1 MKIAVW
7 HNLPSGGGK
16 RLLHRVVEGL
26 LAHGHRVEAW
36 CPPTADASYLPLRE
50 CIPEHVVPFSWDEP
64 SVRGRLSYLLWEYR
78 NMADNIAAMDRHAD
92 RCATEINGGGFD
104 VLFAH
109 ACRFLRVTAIG
120 RLVKMPTVL
129 YLGEPFRTLYEAAP
143 RLPWL
148 ALPPGSGPAWAPKAI
163 KRSLR
168 DLVRIQA
175 LRLQAREECDNAA
188 AFDQIL
194 VNSYFSRESVLRAY
208 GVDARVCYP
217 GIASDRF
224 LSLGLPRERVVVGL
238 GAIDRAKGVDT
249 AIRAIA
255 TIPEAQR
262 PELLWVGNYTNP
274 LYQGEVEV
282 LAKTL
287 SVKLVTKVSVSDA
300 ELVDVLNRAA
310 VMIYASRL
318 EPFGMAP
325 LEANACGMPVV
336 AIAEGGIRE
345 TIVDGMNGLLVRER
359 RPELIGQALA
369 RVLDD
374 HALARALGERG
385 RACVVD
391 NWSWEKTVQCVEDNL
406 EEVVARRLSGS
417 TRGSELL

>member
-1 MKIAVW
+1 MRIAIW

-16 RLLHRVVEGL
+16 RLLHQLVEGL
-26 LAHGHRVEAW
+26 LGRGHSIESW
-36 CPPTADASYLPLRE
+36 CPPTADPSYLPLRE
-50 CIPEHVVPFSWDEP
+50 LVPEHLLPFSWDEP
-64 SVRGRLSYLLWEYR
+64 RVRGTLSYLLWEYR
-78 NMADNIAAMDRHAD
+78 DMADNIAAMDRHCQ
-92 RCATEINGGGFD
+92 RCAAEINDGGFD

-109 ACRFLRVTAIG
+109 PCRFLRVTAIA
-120 RLVKMPTVL
+120 RFVKIPTVL
-129 YLGEPFRTLYEAAP
+129 FLHEPFRALYEAAP

-163 KRSLR
+163 KRALK

-208 GVDARVCYP
+208 GLEARVCYP
-217 GIASDRF
+217 GVATDRF
-224 LSLGLPRERVVVGL
+224 RPLGLPRDRVVVGL

-255 TIPEAQR
+255 MIPEAQR
-262 PELLWVGNYTNP
+262 PELLWICNYTNP
-274 LYQGEVEV
+274 VYQGEVEA
-282 LAKTL
+282 LAKAS
-287 SVKLVTKVSVSDA
+287 SVTLVTRVSVSDE

-325 LEANACGMPVV
+325 LEANACGTPVV

-345 TIVDGMNGLLVRER
+345 TIVDGMNGLLVPER
-359 RPELIGQALA
+359 RPDLIGQALA

-374 HALARALGERG
+374 RALARALGERG
-385 RACVVD
+385 HANVVD
-391 NWSWEKTVQCVEDNL
+391 NWSSERSVVRVENCL
-406 EEVVARRLSGS
+406 HEVVSRRAS
-417 TRGSELL
+417 TPNRPR

>member
-16 RLLHRVVEGL
+16 RLLHELVSRL
-26 LAHGHRVEAW
+26 LARGHHIESW
-36 CPPTADASYLPLRE
+36 CPPTADPSYLPLRE
-50 CIPEHVVPFSWDEP
+50 IIPEHVVPLSWAEP
-64 SVRGRLSYLLWEYR
+64 CIRGRWSYLLWEYR
-78 NMADNIAAMDRHAD
+78 NMADNIAAMDRHSE
-92 RCATEINGGGFD
+92 RCATEMKAGGFD
-104 VLFAH
+104 VIFAH
-109 ACRFLRVTAIG
+109 ACRFLRVTAMG
-120 RLVKMPTVL
+120 RLGKIPAVL
-129 YLGEPFRTLYEAAP
+129 FLGEPFRTLYEAAP

-148 ALPPGSGPAWAPKAI
+148 ALPRGSGPAWTPKAI
-163 KRSLR
+163 KRALK

-188 AFDQIL
+188 AFDEIL

-208 GVDARVCYP
+208 GLDARVCYP

-224 LSLGLPRERVVVGL
+224 RPLGLPRDRVVVGV

-262 PELLWVGNYTNP
+262 PELLWIGNFTNP
-274 LYQGEVEV
+274 LYQGEVES
-282 LAKTL
+282 LAKDL
-287 SVKLVTKVSVSDA
+287 SVTLVTRISVSDE
-300 ELVDVLNRAA
+300 ELVDVLNRAS
-310 VMIYASRL
+310 VMIYVSRL

-325 LEANACGMPVV
+325 LEANACGTPVV

-345 TIVDGMNGLLVRER
+345 TIVDGVNGLLVPDR
-359 RPELIGQALA
+359 RPDLIGRALA

-374 HALARALGERG
+374 RALACALGERG
-385 RACVVD
+385 RALVVD
-391 NWSWEKTVQCVEDNL
+391 NWSWERTVERVEVSL
-406 EEVVARRLSGS
+406 EEVVARRTSAGGS
-417 TRGSELL
+417 ALP